1 MADIT
6 SIAPYEAVTIN
17 DTTDENRTDLVAL
30 LQRQENEIALQNQVI
45 RQILQHWDSISHIC
59 KIGSDATLAEVG
71 ATVAANQHIAI
82 SATSAFG
89 NSVLAT
95 EVTKRRLVLYDI
107 TNGTEIMSW
116 SADQVIG
123 G

>member
-1 MADIT
+1 MLASSPEET
-6 SIAPYEAVTIN
+6 SP
-17 DTTDENRTDLVAL
+17 RL
-30 LQRQENEIALQNQVI
+30 R
-45 RQILQHWDSISHIC
+45 DSISHIC
-59 KIGSDATLAEVG
+59 KIGSNATLAEVG